1 MPPRVPAIDRLRAAA
16 LVLMLVHHFTKW
28 LGGDPGAIVP
38 GWDGFVVTDLAAPAF
53 AIAAGASAL
62 LFVDAR
68 LARGARPANLALVV
82 VRRYGL
88 LIPMGML
95 LQWLFTSHVPFDWGV
110 LQALGAGVVA
120 STLLTMLVR
129 SPVWASTL
137 AVAALVAGP
146 MIEHAVDGRPDR
158 LADILGGTFPVVT
171 YLGFALV
178 GAAGARFL
186 ARNPER
192 GRDALV
198 LGLVFA
204 AATALLVLTGRD
216 PDRYPGGVTFVVPG
230 LAGTFLIYGVLDT
243 WRALP
248 RAADGLL
255 RRAGTHSLG
264 IFITHYVVSWGIT
277 RYGFRNAFSPRA
289 ALLIAVVSTTLFT
302 LIAPRVPALPWSLR
316 TGWNHAA
323 RSGGGSS
330 PQKRLA
336 SSAA

>member
-1 MPPRVPAIDRLRAAA
+1 MPPRVPALDRLRAVA

-28 LGGDPGAIVP
+28 LGGDPRAVVP

-53 AIAAGASAL
+53 AVAAGASAL
-62 LFVDAR
+62 LFVEAR
-68 LARGARPANLALVV
+68 LARGVPPLHVAGTV
-82 VRRYGL
+82 VRRYAL

-110 LQALGAGVVA
+110 LQALGVGVVA

-129 SPVWASTL
+129 SPVWATAL

-186 ARNPER
+186 ARDPER
-192 GRDALV
+192 GRDALA
-198 LGLVFA
+198 LGMVFA
-204 AATALLVLTGRD
+204 AASALLVLTGRE
-216 PDRYPGGVTFVVPG
+216 PDRYSGDATFVVPG
-230 LAGTFLIYGVLDT
+230 LAGTFLIYGVLDR

-248 RAADGLL
+248 RAVDGLL

-264 IFITHYVVSWGIT
+264 IFLTHYVGSWGIT

-289 ALLIAVVSTTLFT
+289 ALLIAIVSTTLFT
-302 LIAPRVPALPWSLR
+302 LVAPRIPALPWSPR
-316 TGWNHAA
+316 TGWN
-323 RSGGGSS
+323 R
-330 PQKRLA
+330 QKRLA